1 MPDRSMRPKAS
12 TLLPAIALGLCHA
25 LPAGGRAWAGAC
37 GAPGDA
43 AALSGAIAPGLN
55 AERARHGLPPVRVS
69 AALSGAA
76 ADHACDMARR
86 DYFSHKGKSGSSPKT
101 RARRHGYRACLI
113 AENIAMGFPDAGQTL
128 QGWMTS
134 QGHRRNILLRDVAE
148 FGLGMAPPRPGEPG
162 GTRWVLVL
170 GRRC

>member
-1 MPDRSMRPKAS
+1 MRPTHS
-12 TLLPAIALGLCHA
+12 TLLHAIALGLGLA
-25 LPAGGRAWAGAC
+25 LPAWGPVWAGAC
-37 GAPGDA
+37 GASGDA
-43 AALSGAIAPGLN
+43 AALSGAIALELN
-55 AERARHGLPPVRVS
+55 ALRARHGLPPVRVS
-69 AALSGAA
+69 PALSGTA

-134 QGHRRNILLRDVAE
+134 QGHRRNILLRDVSE
-148 FGLGMAPPRPGEPG
+148 FGLGMAPPRPGEAG

-170 GRRC
+170 ARPC